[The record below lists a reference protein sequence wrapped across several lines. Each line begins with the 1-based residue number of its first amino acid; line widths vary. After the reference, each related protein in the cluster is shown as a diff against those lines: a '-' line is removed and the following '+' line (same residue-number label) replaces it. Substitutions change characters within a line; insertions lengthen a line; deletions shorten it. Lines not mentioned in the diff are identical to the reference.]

1 MPKVKI
7 KTKIINQSNII
18 KTNVVGIKNANKIS
32 YIDNK
37 TNVIIII
44 NGDKVIMKRINEEM
58 EIEFSFVNNM
68 KTTCKIILKGIKN
81 KISLELRTKELDIK
95 DNKLIITYD
104 LYYDSSY
111 FESFFFELCYE
122 VI

>member
-7 KTKIINQSNII
+7 KTKIKNQNNLI
-18 KTNVVGIKNANKIS
+18 KTNVYGDIIGRKIS

-44 NGDKVIMKRINEEM
+44 NSDKVIMKRINQET
-58 EIEFSFVNNM
+58 EIEFLFVNNT
-68 KTTCKIILKGIKN
+68 KTTCKIVRTDIGGI
-81 KISLELRTKELDIK
+81 ISLELRTKELDIK
-95 DNKLIITYD
+95 DNKIIIAYD